1 MILKKMGEKAKII
14 AVIPARGGSKGIAR
28 KNIKLLDNKP
38 LIYYAI
44 ELAQKAEKR
53 GIIVD
58 HIVSTD
64 DREIASI
71 AEQIGGNVPFLRP
84 RKLATDDS
92 PVIETVI
99 HAVRWWE
106 KSHQKVLHSVL
117 LLQPTNPLTTL
128 RDIEDSTKHY
138 LDNQPNAKCLISIC
152 DAQHVRLS
160 TLYYKKRKFVELVTK
175 KIEPEIRRQDLCNV
189 YWRNGA
195 IYIARRDMLLEEKR
209 IISDNP
215 LFYEMPRSH
224 SVAIDD
230 TFDWMLAEL
239 LIGHREG

>member
-1 MILKKMGEKAKII
+1 MAEKAKII

-28 KNIKLLDNKP
+28 KNIKPLDNKP

-44 ELAQKAEKR
+44 ELAQKAEGK
-53 GIIVD
+53 GIILD

-84 RKLATDDS
+84 HKLATDDS
-92 PVIETVI
+92 PVIDAIT

-117 LLQPTNPLTTL
+117 LLQPTNPLTIL
-128 RDIEDSTKHY
+128 KDIEDSTKHY
-138 LDNQPNAKCLISIC
+138 LNNQPNAKCLISIC

-160 TLYYKKRKFVELVTK
+160 TLYYKRRKFVEIITK
-175 KIEPEIRRQDLCNV
+175 NIGPEIRRQDLRKV

-195 IYIARRDMLLEEKR
+195 VYMVRRDMLLEEKKV
-209 IISDNP
+209 IGDNP
-215 LFYEMPRSH
+215 LFYEMPRSR
-224 SVAIDD
+224 SITIDD

-239 LIGHREG
+239 LMGRRKK